1 MKKLFLLVIGL
12 VMTVVA
18 NAQFEQGKYYCNGS
32 LTGIGLSYSG
42 TEKLNLG
49 IEAKGG
55 YLVADNWMLLAMAG
69 YEHSGLDGVDD
80 KFHAGL
86 GGRFY
91 IIENGLYMGVN
102 TKLVHGGSGY
112 NDLMPG
118 IELGY
123 AFFLGKSVT
132 IEPSVYY
139 DQSIKNHSDYS
150 KVGLKIG
157 VGIYL

>member
-18 NAQFEQGKYYCNGS
+18 NAQIEQGKYYCNGS

-55 YLVADNWMLLAMAG
+55 YLVADNWMVLAMAG

-91 IIENGLYMGVN
+91 IVENGLYMGVN

-123 AFFLGKSVT
+123 VFFLGKSVT

>member
-18 NAQFEQGKYYCNGS
+18 NAQFEQGKYYCSGS

-55 YLVADNWMLLAMAG
+55 YLVADNWMVLAMAG

>member
-18 NAQFEQGKYYCNGS
+18 NAQFERGKYYCNGS

-55 YLVADNWMLLAMAG
+55 YLVADNWMVLAMAG